1 MDITH
6 LLNRVLEV
14 WRPVTVDDGY
24 GGQETTL
31 VRRGDVQAKV
41 DQPSASEQLLAQQA
55 GASHTHSVYLLPDAD
70 VRRGDELRGDGHHL
84 RVRHVVAPSA
94 PVYRKAECELT
105 EEEGADA

>member
-14 WRPVTVDDGY
+14 WRTTTTDDGY

-31 VRRGDVQAKV
+31 TRRADVAAKV
-41 DQPSASEQLLAQQA
+41 DQPSASERMLAQQA
-55 GASHTHSVYLLPDAD
+55 GSQHTHSVYLLPGAD
-70 VRRGDELRGDGHHL
+70 VRRGDELRGDGQAL
-84 RVRHVVAPSA
+84 RVLHVVTPSG

-105 EEEGADA
+105 QEETDG